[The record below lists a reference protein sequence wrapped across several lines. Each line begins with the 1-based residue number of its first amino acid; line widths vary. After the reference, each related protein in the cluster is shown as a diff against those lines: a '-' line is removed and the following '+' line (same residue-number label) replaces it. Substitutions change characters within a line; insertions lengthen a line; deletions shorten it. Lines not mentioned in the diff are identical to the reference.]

1 MDNVRNFIENEE
13 GMETIEYLVVLAVVA
28 GLIAIVVGVAKSVKT
43 KGTSIAGKLDDYA
56 KNGT

>member
-1 MDNVRNFIENEE
+1 
-13 GMETIEYLVVLAVVA
+13 METIEYLVVLAVVA

>member
-1 MDNVRNFIENEE
+1 
-13 GMETIEYLVVLAVVA
+13 METIEYLVVLAVVA

-43 KGTSIAGKLDDYA
+43 KETSIAGKLDDYA